1 MRFWFLKFLKKKEPP
16 EEKRNEIK
24 KRLQTVVESRRKEI
38 EEYQFAIPVEKFNKD
53 PDEIR
58 KNIVRWAVET
68 FNVDRKRIKVE
79 LQKKENQVII
89 ITNVSLR

>member
-1 MRFWFLKFLKKKEPP
+1 MSFWFLKFLKKKERP

-38 EEYQFAIPVEKFNKD
+38 EEYKFAIPVERFNKD
-53 PDEIR
+53 PEEIR
-58 KNIVRWAVET
+58 RNIIRWAVET
-68 FNVDRKRIKVE
+68 FNVDKRRIKVE
-79 LQKKENQVII
+79 LQEKENQVII